1 MTRQKIVD
9 ISIDCDRCIAAIVRF
24 ISRYFSCTRAK
35 TAVLGLSGGVDSS
48 TVAYLAERALGKDRV
63 IGLIMPY
70 RTSSNQSIKDA
81 SMVVSKLG
89 IRAEKVD
96 ISALVDGYFKRDT
109 GASHL
114 RRGNKMARERMSIL
128 YDYACKFGGIVLGT
142 GNKSE
147 TMVGYFTKHG
157 DGGCDLLPLGGLYKT
172 QVWEVAR
179 CLGVPECI
187 ITKTPSADLWMDQFD
202 EDEIGVSYCIL
213 DQVLYLLVDK
223 KMSVGAIV
231 KKGFGL
237 QTVRRIAMMIES
249 SRHKRSTPP
258 FPKCNRFLK

>member
-1 MTRQKIVD
+1 MTQQRIVD
-9 ISIDCDRCIAAIVRF
+9 ISIDCDRCIGTIVRF
-24 ISRYFSCTRAK
+24 ISHYFSCTRAK

-48 TVAYLAERALGKDRV
+48 TVVYLAERALGKDHA

-70 RTSSNQSIKDA
+70 RTSSRQSIEDA
-81 SMVVSKLG
+81 TMVVSKLG

-128 YDYACKFGGIVLGT
+128 YDYASKFDGIVLGT

-147 TMVGYFTKHG
+147 LMVGYFTKYG

-179 CLGVPECI
+179 RLGVPKRI
-187 ITKTPSADLWMDQFD
+187 ITKPPSADLWMDQFD
-202 EDEIGVSYCIL
+202 EDEIGVSYSVL

-223 KMSVGAIV
+223 KMSVDAV
-231 KKGFGL
+231 AKKGFGF
-237 QTVRRIAMMIES
+237 QTVRRIARMIES

-258 FPKCNRFLK
+258 FPKSTDSFK